1 MERFSRIL
9 QTCFRSGAGG
19 QRVGSGRAIGS
30 AALLAVVVSLAAA
43 PGAVQAQSAG
53 TVVLP
58 TGFSAATP
66 SFIGRSARFVVS
78 QQAAPAPAA
87 ARDLCITYSWACA
100 ISGNRAPLTQAQFEI
115 VAATNRRIN
124 RTVPQITD
132 RAQYGVEDHWAL
144 PTARG
149 GDCEDFALLKKLE
162 LMRAGIAPERLL
174 IATVLDRRLIPHAV
188 LVLRTDFG
196 DFVLDNLTTQIKP
209 WQATGYTFLKI
220 QNPQAKHRWVRVLTG
235 GALTS

>member
-1 MERFSRIL
+1 MGRFNRIL
-9 QTCFRSGAGG
+9 TTCLRVGAGVSA
-19 QRVGSGRAIGS
+19 QVPGRT
-30 AALLAVVVSLAAA
+30 ALLAVVLSLAGT
-43 PGAVQAQSAG
+43 PGAVQAQSASM
-53 TVVLP
+53 VLP
-58 TGFSAATP
+58 AGFSTATP

-78 QQAAPAPAA
+78 QRAAPAPPA
-87 ARDLCITYSWACA
+87 ARDLCRTYQWACA
-100 ISGNRAPLTQAQFEI
+100 TSGNRAALTRAQLET

-124 RTVPQITD
+124 RTVRQITD

-174 IATVLDRRLIPHAV
+174 IAVVLDRRLVPHAV

-196 DFVLDNLTTQIKP
+196 DFVLDNLTTEIKP
-209 WQATGYTFLKI
+209 WTATGYTFLKM
-220 QNPQAKHRWVRVLTG
+220 QNPQAKHSWVSVLTG